1 MGHEGD
7 LFACSLAM
15 GKLVNAINTKKIQKL
30 ALRPVTSPFSDIYYY
45 SLLFNFRK
53 SLAMDL
59 PRHLT
64 FGGKTR

>member
-30 ALRPVTSPFSDIYYY
+30 ALRPVTSPFSDVYYY
-45 SLLFNFRK
+45 FLLSSFRK
-53 SLAMDL
+53 SLAMGL

-64 FGGKTR
+64 FGAKTR